1 MPKRAAAN
9 RYPSTDE
16 YLRLV
21 TPQPPS
27 GALINAIL
35 EHADVRQELG
45 AGRVVLRLSA
55 RGIRKAAIR
64 RRLGR
69 EARRLEEVSLV
80 WDDEAGQ
87 IVQVC
92 DAADRDGARH
102 WTADEPSELDRFE
115 LTEAG
120 LAYVES
126 FASDGCA

>member
-1 MPKRAAAN
+1 MSKHAAKRF
-9 RYPSTDE
+9 PSTDD
-16 YLRLV
+16 YLKLA

-35 EHADVRQELG
+35 EHADIRQELG
-45 AGRVVLRLSA
+45 GGRVVLRLSG

-92 DAADRDGARH
+92 DQADGDGRDPWAAD
-102 WTADEPSELDRFE
+102 EVSEFDQFE

-120 LAYVES
+120 LAYLAN
-126 FASDGCA
+126 FAGS

>member
-1 MPKRAAAN
+1 MSKQAAAK
-9 RYPSTDE
+9 RHAITDE
-16 YLRLV
+16 YFRLV

-45 AGRVVLRLSA
+45 AGRVMLRLSQ

-92 DAADRDGARH
+92 DAADGDGHDH
-102 WTADEPSELDRFE
+102 WTAGEPSELDSFE

-126 FASDGCA
+126 FAAEHR

>member
-1 MPKRAAAN
+1 
-9 RYPSTDE
+9 
-16 YLRLV
+16 V

-35 EHADVRQELG
+35 EHADVRHDLG
-45 AGRVVLRLSA
+45 EGRVLLRLSR

-69 EARRLEEVSLV
+69 EAGRLEEVSLV

-87 IVQVC
+87 IIRVC
-92 DAADRDGARH
+92 DDAESSSQVDWA
-102 WTADEPSELDRFE
+102 EPSESDRFE

-120 LAYVES
+120 LAYLAS
-126 FASDGCA
+126 FEAEWRP

>member
-1 MPKRAAAN
+1 MSKLAAK

-21 TPQPPS
+21 TPQAPS

-35 EHADVRQELG
+35 EHADIRQELG
-45 AGRVVLRLSA
+45 AGRVVLRLSQ

-87 IVQVC
+87 ILQVC
-92 DAADRDGARH
+92 DAADCDGRAH

-120 LAYVES
+120 LAYLAE
-126 FASDGCA
+126 FEAD

>member
-1 MPKRAAAN
+1 MPRHAAK

-16 YLRLV
+16 YFRLA

-35 EHADVRQELG
+35 EHADIRQEIG
-45 AGRVVLRLSA
+45 AGRVVLRFSQ

-87 IVQVC
+87 IIEVC
-92 DAADRDGARH
+92 DAADGDGRDH
-102 WTADEPSELDRFE
+102 WTVGEPSELDRFE
-115 LTEAG
+115 LTDAG
-120 LAYVES
+120 LAYVTR
-126 FASDGCA
+126 FAAE

>member
-1 MPKRAAAN
+1 MPRRAAAN
-9 RYPSTDE
+9 RYPADE

-35 EHADVRQELG
+35 EHADIRQELG
-45 AGRVVLRLSA
+45 AGRVVLRLSR

-87 IVQVC
+87 IVQIC
-92 DAADRDGARH
+92 DAADDDGH
-102 WTADEPSELDRFE
+102 DYWTAGEPSELDRFE

-120 LAYVES
+120 LAYVAS
-126 FASDGCA
+126 FAADGPV